1 MGRRSGSKF
10 MPATFGRRL
19 SSQANAPR
27 AKIVRAPIVPE
38 AKSPAP
44 STFERATAPPTGALS
59 LEDELHEW
67 KHNRASGFQI
77 PWRQISLMAT
87 LCFGIASFVLPDS
100 TNDVVNWLLYA
111 LMAISFVV
119 GISRRRKRADVARP
133 V

>member
-1 MGRRSGSKF
+1 
-10 MPATFGRRL
+10 MPATFGRRV
-19 SSQANAPR
+19 SPQANAPR
-27 AKIVRAPIVPE
+27 AKIVREPVVPE

-44 STFERATAPPTGALS
+44 FTFESATAPPAGALS
-59 LEDELHEW
+59 LEDELREW
-67 KHNRASGFQI
+67 KHNRASGFHI

-119 GISRRRKRADVARP
+119 GISRRRKRADAARP